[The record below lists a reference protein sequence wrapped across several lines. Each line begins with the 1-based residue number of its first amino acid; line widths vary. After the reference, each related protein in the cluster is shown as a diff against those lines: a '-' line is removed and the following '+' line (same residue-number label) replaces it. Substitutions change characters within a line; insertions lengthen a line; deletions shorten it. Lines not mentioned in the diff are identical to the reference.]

1 MIRVAILISGRG
13 SNMEAL
19 ADNIEMDSHI
29 SICLVVANKQCA
41 GIENATTRGIPTKI
55 VNRSD
60 FDSREDHDRAMSAV
74 LDDVEPD
81 YILMAGYMAILGAAF
96 VAHFA
101 PRILNIHPSLLP
113 AYKGLDTHERV
124 LADGAKRHGVS
135 VHIVTELLDDGP
147 IILQAALDIEAE
159 DTARTLAGR
168 ILVLEHL
175 LYPFVLS
182 GLAHGELEITR
193 SKARW
198 RNSQA
203 ALKRLDGSARAR
215 LEPALVWP

>member
-19 ADNIEMDSHI
+19 ADNIEMDPHI
-29 SICLVVANKQCA
+29 SICLVVANKPCA
-41 GIENATTRGIPTKI
+41 GIENAAARGIPTKI

-60 FDSREDHDRAMSAV
+60 FDSRENHDRAMCAV

-81 YILMAGYMAILGAAF
+81 YILMAGYMAILGASF

-147 IILQAALDIEAE
+147 IILQAALDIEPE
-159 DTARTLAGR
+159 DTARTLAAR
-168 ILVLEHL
+168 VLVLEHL

-182 GLAHGELEITR
+182 GLAHGKLEITR
-193 SKARW
+193 SKAIW
-198 RNSQA
+198 HNSQA
-203 ALKRLDGSARAR
+203 ALKRLDGSARTQ

>member
-1 MIRVAILISGRG
+1 
-13 SNMEAL
+13 
-19 ADNIEMDSHI
+19 
-29 SICLVVANKQCA
+29 
-41 GIENATTRGIPTKI
+41 
-55 VNRSD
+55 
-60 FDSREDHDRAMSAV
+60 
-74 LDDVEPD
+74 
-81 YILMAGYMAILGAAF
+81 MAGYMAILGVLF

-147 IILQAALDIEAE
+147 IILQAALDIEPE
-159 DTARTLAGR
+159 DTARTLAAR
-168 ILVLEHL
+168 VLVLEHL

-193 SKARW
+193 SKAIW
-198 RNSQA
+198 HNSQA
-203 ALKRLDGSARAR
+203 ALKRLDGSARTQ